1 MNFKGCIVALAA
13 LTLFG
18 CSKPEVD
25 TLDSKSNVHRSEQV
39 IIVHGLARSAWS
51 MQNMAKNI
59 EQQGYQVCVVDY
71 PTLRQPIEHTLEESA
86 KELSRCIDEFNHSNN
101 VVTNRS
107 KIHFVGHSLGGLV
120 IRAYLA
126 EHPDF
131 VDSPEM
137 GKVVFVGTPNHGSDV
152 ADFFSDTWMLS
163 LVGGTAESLTTSPNS
178 FPNSLPIPNYDFGVI
193 AGTQSYPV
201 FSGMF
206 SKTNDGLV
214 SVESTKLE
222 GMRDFIEVDIKHDR
236 LRRDPYVT
244 ALVLRFIQT
253 DQFEPKEESL

>member
-1 MNFKGCIVALAA
+1 MKWKVSMTILTALA
-13 LTLFG
+13 LVG
-18 CSKPEVD
+18 CSKPEIETVD
-25 TLDSKSNVHRSEQV
+25 SELNAHHLDQV
-39 IIVHGLARSAWS
+39 VVVHGLARSAWS
-51 MQNMAKNI
+51 MQNMSKGIAK
-59 EQQGYQVCVVDY
+59 QGYQVCVVDY
-71 PTLRQPIEHTLEESA
+71 PTLRQPIENTLAESA
-86 KELSRCIDEFNHSNN
+86 KELSRCIDEFNHSKNL
-101 VVTNRS
+101 VTNQS

-120 IRAYLA
+120 IRSYLA
-126 EHPDF
+126 QHPDF
-131 VDSPEM
+131 VDSSEM

-178 FPNSLPIPNYDFGVI
+178 FPNSLPTPNYDFGVI

-206 SKTNDGLV
+206 SKSNDGLV
-214 SVESTKLE
+214 SVESTKLD

-244 ALVLRFIQT
+244 SLVLNFIET
-253 DQFEPKEESL
+253 DKFESK